1 MNYDDGKQ
9 DTVRAA
15 IPEKNIQYENSP
27 PANSTH
33 HRRGGRDTCA
43 WTVGRSVPF
52 AIARSCWLAD
62 TGTVLQLPVGGAVY
76 RHFRLKR
83 GIELREHR

>member
-1 MNYDDGKQ
+1 MIMGNK
-9 DTVRAA
+9 TLFAAA
-15 IPEKNIQYENSP
+15 IPEKNIQYENS
-27 PANSTH
+27 ANSTH

-43 WTVGRSVPF
+43 WTVRRSVPF

-83 GIELREHR
+83 GIELARAPVIG